1 MADATDI
8 IVNEEETTEETP
20 VEFTPM
26 EEFIARIKAKTIAY
40 GVKVSDLSVELAI
53 EHLKLSA
60 TIHILGMKKRNSLIW
75 KIIKLRLLWRLSE
88 IDSKDGAE
96 GQNSHSEKWN
106 FKNLDG
112 FYYGIQECSLGFADI
127 F

>member
-1 MADATDI
+1 MADVTDI

-26 EEFIARIKAKTIAY
+26 EEFIAKIKAKTTTY

-53 EHLKLSA
+53 EQFETIRNYPYSWDEEKKLTDMENNKA
-60 TIHILGMKKRNSLIW
+60 
-75 KIIKLRLLWRLSE
+75 KITMAAIE

-96 GQNSHSEKWN
+96 GQNSHSENGISRTWADSITAY
-106 FKNLDG
+106 KNVV
-112 FYYGIQECSLGFADI
+112 GFADI